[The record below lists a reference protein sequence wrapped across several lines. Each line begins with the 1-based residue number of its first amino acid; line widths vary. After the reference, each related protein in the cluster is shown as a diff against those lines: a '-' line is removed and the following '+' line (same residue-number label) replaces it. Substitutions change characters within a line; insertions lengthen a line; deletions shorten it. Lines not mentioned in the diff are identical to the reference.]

1 MSGRRLGIVA
11 GSLTAAAVVGLVAAG
26 SLRGTV
32 DRSGAMTGAE
42 SLPQIAAPIPRL
54 DLQKDGPFGGGEQVD
69 LSEAE
74 SISGFS
80 LPPAPETETTGS
92 LTAIWINESGAQVAY
107 VWESD
112 LRLYISRLEVDPA
125 SVAAT
130 WEAKTSEPG
139 SPFDIVPLSFGDGI
153 GAQGSGTNPSSLL
166 WLRNGY
172 EFQFVGPKQSLAQLV
187 ELAEGLEVG

>member
-1 MSGRRLGIVA
+1 MSGRRIGLMA
-11 GSLTAAAVVGLVAAG
+11 GFLMTVAVVGLAAASG
-26 SLRGTV
+26 LRGTV
-32 DRSGAMTGAE
+32 DRSGTMTGAE
-42 SLPQIAAPIPRL
+42 SLPQIAAPIPQL
-54 DLQKDGPFGGGEQVD
+54 DLQKDGPFGGGKQVD

-80 LPPAPETETTGS
+80 LPPPPETETTGS
-92 LTAIWINESGAQVAY
+92 LTAIWINESGGQVAY

-112 LRLYISRLEVDPA
+112 LRLYISRPEVDPA
-125 SVAAT
+125 SVAAN
-130 WEAKTSEPG
+130 WEAKASEPD

-153 GAQGSGTNPSSLL
+153 GAEASGTNPSSLL
-166 WLRNGY
+166 SLRNGY